1 MKSLTHDEQD
11 DVTMARPTATAKP
24 PNGRT
29 PRGSARTSVQSVD
42 RAISL
47 LMLVARQSVNSAG
60 KDLADAAG
68 LPVPTAHHLLS
79 TLVSAGLLSK
89 DSASRYTLGPRVALL
104 CDAYQ
109 RDLSAPDYL
118 VAPLRELARTTGETG
133 YLAAWRSG
141 DIRLIA
147 VVDGQLPVRVPV
159 PVGPYLDAHGRATGK
174 LLLAYATDQV
184 RAGYLEVHPLR
195 PVTAHTVTSIGR
207 LDAELRSIRQRGY
220 SVDEEEFQVGVS
232 CMSVPFLDGETLI
245 AAYTVSV
252 PSERFLA
259 RRDELLAALRAAVAD
274 AAASLPEVVL

>member
-1 MKSLTHDEQD
+1 M
-11 DVTMARPTATAKP
+11 
-24 PNGRT
+24 
-29 PRGSARTSVQSVD
+29 
-42 RAISL
+42 
-47 LMLVARQSVNSAG
+47 
-60 KDLADAAG
+60 
-68 LPVPTAHHLLS
+68 
-79 TLVSAGLLSK
+79 
-89 DSASRYTLGPRVALL
+89 
-104 CDAYQ
+104 
-109 RDLSAPDYL
+109 
-118 VAPLRELARTTGETG
+118 
-133 YLAAWRSG
+133 
-141 DIRLIA
+141 
-147 VVDGQLPVRVPV
+147 PV

-232 CMSVPFLDGETLI
+232 CMSVPFLDGETLV